1 MNKYFINLVTLL
13 ILASCVTYPTQNNVY
28 QNLTYPKAKA
38 VAVRQNGQYWQL
50 TGGWGVGSGNTTEK
64 AIEKAMQTCQNYN
77 PYNKCVL
84 EMVNDMNV
92 LQQNIAKLKLQPS
105 QPRIN
110 SQGVDWGK
118 AAGVIGK
125 QILDMEEARTK
136 SVSPTP
142 NQKPKMIYFLDSE
155 QISGMNKICFYK
167 SGGEY
172 VTKTV
177 DSVDLCPL
185 SVEF

>member
-1 MNKYFINLVTLL
+1 MSKYFINLITLL
-13 ILASCVTYPTQNNVY
+13 ILASCVTYPSQNNVY

-50 TGGWGVGSGNTTEK
+50 TGGWVVGSDNTSEK

-92 LQQNIAKLKLQPS
+92 LQQNIAKLKLQPI
-105 QPRIN
+105 QPRSN
-110 SQGVDWGK
+110 PQGVDWAR

-125 QILDMEEARTK
+125 QILDMEEARTR
-136 SVSPTP
+136 PP
-142 NQKPKMIYFLDSE
+142 PPPPEPIGMLYFYDSE
-155 QISGMNKICFYK
+155 TISGMNKICFYK
-167 SGGEY
+167 NGGSFA
-172 VTKTV
+172 TKTV
-177 DSVDLCPL
+177 RSTDLCPR
-185 SVEF
+185 SIEV